1 MFGELVSNVIR
12 HAPGSIEIQAK
23 ADKNGVVTLSV
34 GDTGLGF
41 KPEPRLPDD
50 PLSERGRG
58 MYIVSK
64 ICRRVSVERTTGM
77 HRVHVVLPV
86 VDLPRQNHA

>member
-1 MFGELVSNVIR
+1 MSNVIR
-12 HAPGSIEIQAK
+12 HAPGSIEIDAK

-41 KPEPRLPDD
+41 KPEPRLPGD

-64 ICRRVSVERTTGM
+64 ICHRVFVERAAGM
-77 HRVHVVLPV
+77 NRVRAVLPV
-86 VDLPRQNHA
+86 VDLLRQTRA